1 MKNLLQKLFG
11 QEKYVDF
18 VIAASSSQSLQ
29 SRSSSNRE
37 NKNTANF
44 IMFVEDFYGLPLP
57 ASSLKPHSANRNE
70 MKIKL
75 LFFLRL
81 KLGQFDFFCEVWLFH
96 PKFFFKKT
104 ISLFFLF
111 LLCALAVRELTKF
124 VALIVCLHKCE
135 MTLFYVHLVLF
146 CRAFFSVFGES
157 DIFND
162 F

>member
-81 KLGQFDFFCEVWLFH
+81 KLGQFDFFCDVWLFH
-96 PKFFFKKT
+96 PKFFF
-104 ISLFFLF
+104 
-111 LLCALAVRELTKF
+111 
-124 VALIVCLHKCE
+124 
-135 MTLFYVHLVLF
+135 
-146 CRAFFSVFGES
+146 
-157 DIFND
+157 
-162 F
+162 